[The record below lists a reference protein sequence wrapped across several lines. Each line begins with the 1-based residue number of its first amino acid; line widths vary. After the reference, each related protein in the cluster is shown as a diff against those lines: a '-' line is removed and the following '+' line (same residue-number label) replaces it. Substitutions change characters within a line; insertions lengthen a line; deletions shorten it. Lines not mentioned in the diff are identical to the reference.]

1 MTPMTTAAMAIP
13 PSTQPGVAVE
23 FDAVV
28 KAFGPVQVLHG
39 VSFTLEPGRV
49 YGLLGENGAG
59 KSTLMKILA
68 GYEPLSSGTLRVN
81 GQPQQFTSSRDAEA
95 LGIVLIHQEFN
106 LADDLSVAQ
115 NIFLGHEKTMKPLGR
130 LFKSPVPQGERGS
143 LGRPGASSG
152 WLLDDTAM
160 EREAAAALAAV
171 GLDIDPRTKVR
182 RLIVAEKQLVEIA
195 KAIARNA
202 RLLIMD
208 EPTATL
214 TPGETERLFQQIA
227 QLRADGV
234 TIVYISHKLDE
245 VERVTDEV
253 IVMRDGRFV
262 AKAATADVTR
272 QQMANLMVGREL
284 ADLYPPRDLVIAAN
298 ASALR
303 VRNFNVPGWV
313 RDASFDVRPGEI
325 LGFAGLVGA
334 GRTELFEG
342 LLGLRPASGGVE
354 MLGETVPGNKGWRNP
369 RDAAQHGLTYL
380 SEDRKGKGLHV
391 HFGLRQNLTLMA
403 LERYAQPWLK
413 PGDERDALAEAVKD
427 YGIRTGSLDVKAS
440 SLSGGNQQK
449 LALAKV
455 LQPRPKVVVLDEPT
469 RGVDVG
475 AKRDI
480 YFLVQRLA
488 REGLAVIV
496 VSSELMELIG
506 LCHRVAV
513 MRAGQLVTTLDAEHL
528 TEEQLISH
536 ATGTAH
542 DQASA

>member
-1 MTPMTTAAMAIP
+1 MTAGAATTP
-13 PSTQPGVAVE
+13 EGVAVD
-23 FDAVV
+23 FDGIV
-28 KAFGPVQVLHG
+28 KAFGPVRVLHG
-39 VSFTLEPGRV
+39 VSFSLAPGRV
-49 YGLLGENGAG
+49 VGLLGENGAG

-68 GYEPLSSGTLRVN
+68 GYEQPTEGVLRVN
-81 GQPQQFTSSRDAEA
+81 ATPRRFAGSRDAEA

-106 LADDLSVAQ
+106 LAEDLSVAQ
-115 NIFLGHEKTMKPLGR
+115 NIFLGHERRK
-130 LFKSPVPQGERGS
+130 
-143 LGRPGASSG
+143 G
-152 WLLDDTAM
+152 WLLDDAAM
-160 EREAAAALAAV
+160 EREAAAALAQV
-171 GLDIDPRTKVR
+171 GLQVEPRTKVR

-195 KAIARNA
+195 KAVARRA

-214 TPGETERLFQQIA
+214 TPGETERLFRLIA

-245 VERVTDEV
+245 VQRVTDEV

-262 AKAATADVTR
+262 TRALTTDVTR

-284 ADLYPPRDLVIAAN
+284 ADLYPPRDAVAREGAP
-298 ASALR
+298 ALR
-303 VRNFNVPGWV
+303 VRDFDVPGWA
-313 RDASFDVRPGEI
+313 REAAFEVRPGEI

-342 LLGLRPASGGVE
+342 LIGLRPASGQVE
-354 MLGETVPGNKGWRNP
+354 MLGRAVPGARGWRNP
-369 RDAAQHGLTYL
+369 RDAARHGFSYL

-403 LERYAQPWLK
+403 LERYATPWLR
-413 PGDERDALAEAVKD
+413 PDAERAALAEAVKD
-427 YGIRTGSLDVKAS
+427 YGIRTGSLDVRAS

-455 LQPRPKVVVLDEPT
+455 LQPQPKVVVLDEPT

-480 YFLVQRLA
+480 YFLIQRLA

-513 MRAGQLVTTLDAEHL
+513 MRAGRIVTTLDAEHL
-528 TEEQLISH
+528 TEEQLIAH
-536 ATGTAH
+536 ATGI
-542 DQASA
+542 

>member
-1 MTPMTTAAMAIP
+1 MTAPTA
-13 PSTQPGVAVE
+13 SGVAVE
-23 FDAVV
+23 FDQIV

-39 VSFTLEPGRV
+39 VSFRLETGRV

-59 KSTLMKILA
+59 KSTLMKILC
-68 GYEPLSSGTLRVN
+68 GYEQPTGGVLRIN
-81 GQPQQFTSSRDAEA
+81 GKPQQFSNSRDAEA

-106 LADDLSVAQ
+106 LAEDLSIAD
-115 NIFLGHEKTMKPLGR
+115 NIYLGHEIKR
-130 LFKSPVPQGERGS
+130 
-143 LGRPGASSG
+143 G
-152 WLLDDTAM
+152 WLLDDGAM
-160 EREAAAALAAV
+160 RQGAARALAQV
-171 GLDIDPRTKVR
+171 GLVVDPASKVR
-182 RLIVAEKQLVEIA
+182 RLIVAEKQLLEIA
-195 KAIARNA
+195 KAMARRA

-214 TPGETERLFQQIA
+214 TPGETHRLFKLIA

-245 VERVTDEV
+245 VEQVTDEV

-262 AKAATADVTR
+262 ARAPTAELTR
-272 QQMANLMVGREL
+272 HQMANLMVGREL
-284 ADLYPPRDLVIAAN
+284 ADLYPLRDARITDPTP
-298 ASALR
+298 ALR
-303 VRNFNVPGWV
+303 VRDFTVPGWV
-313 RDASFDVRPGEI
+313 ERVSFEVRPGEI

-342 LLGLRPASGGVE
+342 LLGLRPATGTVE
-354 MLGETVPGNKGWRNP
+354 MMGRTVPDGMGWRSP
-369 RDAAQHGLTYL
+369 RDAARHGLTYL

-391 HFGLRQNLTLMA
+391 DFGLRENLTLMA

-413 PGDERDALAEAVKD
+413 PEAERQALTVAVKD
-427 YGIRTGSLDVKAS
+427 FGIRSNHLDARAS

-480 YFLVQRLA
+480 YFLIQRLA

-496 VSSELMELIG
+496 ISSELMELIG

-513 MRAGQLVTTLDAEHL
+513 MRAGRLQTTLDADDL
-528 TEEQLISH
+528 TEEELIAH
-536 ATGTAH
+536 ATGTAVH
-542 DQASA
+542 AA